1 MLTLKYITE
10 NTAEVIERL
19 AKKHFD
25 GTGIIA
31 QVVELD
37 TLRKTTQTQ
46 LDSTSAEMNNLSKE
60 IGMLFKQG
68 KQNEAAAAKEKT
80 TELKETIKELGDK
93 LAETEQKLN
102 DLLVQIPNLPHDSVP
117 AGKHAE
123 DNVIERQGGEIP
135 KLTMALYLT
144 GIWQKNTI

>member
-10 NTAEVIERL
+10 NTNEVITRL

-25 GTGIIA
+25 GTAIIS

-37 TLRKTTQTQ
+37 SLRKSTQTQ

-68 KQNEAAAAKEKT
+68 KQAEAATAKEKT
-80 TELKETIKELGDK
+80 TELKDSIKSLDEK
-93 LAETEQKLN
+93 LSEIEQNLN
-102 DLLVQIPNLPHDSVP
+102 NLLVQIPNLPHESVP
-117 AGKHAE
+117 TGKHAE
-123 DNVIERQGGEIP
+123 DNVVEREGGNMPVLPEG
-135 KLTMALYLT
+135 A
-144 GIWQKNTI
+144 

>member
-10 NTAEVIERL
+10 NTNEVITRL

-25 GTGIIA
+25 GTAIIS

-37 TLRKTTQTQ
+37 SLRKSTQTQ

-68 KQNEAAAAKEKT
+68 KQAEAATAKEKT
-80 TELKETIKELGDK
+80 TELKDSIKRQE
-93 LAETEQKLN
+93 
-102 DLLVQIPNLPHDSVP
+102 DLSNSRI
-117 AGKHAE
+117 
-123 DNVIERQGGEIP
+123 GEV
-135 KLTMALYLT
+135 LTMYRYQLVSLCKKYLNGQMPV
-144 GIWQKNTI
+144 GI